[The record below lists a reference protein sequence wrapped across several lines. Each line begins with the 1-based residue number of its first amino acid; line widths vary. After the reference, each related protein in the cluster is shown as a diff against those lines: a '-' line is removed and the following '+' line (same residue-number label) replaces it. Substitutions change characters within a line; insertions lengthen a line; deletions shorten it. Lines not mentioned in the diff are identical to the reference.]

1 MKNNSKEKKLKSG
14 RISVK
19 PFVYNIPSI
28 SSVSIRFIILL
39 AIQIIMLLITKSYSA
54 LILVTSTLIG
64 AIAAAFVNHFV
75 SHEPAYNFMNIA
87 IQGLFFGLLLPENYP
102 PTTAFIISFA
112 AIVIGRSIMFKGIN
126 NWLNISSVA
135 VIIAWYI
142 GRKYFPGFSVTAEN
156 LSLRNTSIYLIENGS
171 FPIYSFDS
179 TITSFLNKYIFYFF
193 KVTVPEGYVSLMWD
207 THSIIP
213 AFRFNLITII
223 SSIIIFSDNAFSL
236 IIPSLFLIVYGLL
249 VRLFVPFLFGGY
261 FNQGDIILAMLTS
274 GTLFV
279 AVFMIQWFGTHP
291 MTIIGK
297 IIYAIFA
304 GLAAF
309 FIVGCGTSPV
319 GTAYTIICSNIIG
332 MIIRIFEEKKNDIST
347 GKVIAKMSAKLEAEK
362 EERNGARK

>member
-39 AIQIIMLLITKSYSA
+39 SIQVIMLFITKSYAA
-54 LILVTSTLIG
+54 LLLVGSTLTG

-75 SHEPAYNFMNIA
+75 SHEPDYNFMNIA

-112 AIVIGRSIMFKGIN
+112 TIVIGRSIMFKGIN
-126 NWLNISSVA
+126 NWLNIASVA

-274 GTLFV
+274 GILFCS
-279 AVFMIQWFGTHP
+279 VFLIQWYGTIP
-291 MTIIGK
+291 VTSGGKVILGILSGITAFAIIGS
-297 IIYAIFA
+297 
-304 GLAAF
+304 
-309 FIVGCGTSPV
+309 GTSPI
-319 GTAYTIICSNIIG
+319 GMAYNVIITNIIS
-332 MIIRIFEEKKNDIST
+332 MIIRVFEEKHNEIT
-347 GKVIAKMSAKLEAEK
+347 VGKVITKYSSKLAVEQEGNK
-362 EERNGARK
+362 

>member
-193 KVTVPEGYVSLMWD
+193 KVTIPEGYVSLMWD
-207 THSIIP
+207 TH
-213 AFRFNLITII
+213 
-223 SSIIIFSDNAFSL
+223 SIIIFSDNAFSL

-274 GTLFV
+274 GTLFCS
-279 AVFMIQWFGTHP
+279 VFLIQWYGTIP
-291 MTIIGK
+291 VTSGGKVILGILSGITAFAIIGS
-297 IIYAIFA
+297 
-304 GLAAF
+304 
-309 FIVGCGTSPV
+309 GTSPI
-319 GTAYTIICSNIIG
+319 GMAYNVIITNIIS
-332 MIIRIFEEKKNDIST
+332 MIIRIFEEKHNELVV
-347 GKVIAKMSAKLEAEK
+347 GKVITKYSSKLSVEQEGK
-362 EERNGARK
+362 K

>member
-39 AIQIIMLLITKSYSA
+39 AIQVIMLFITKSYSA
-54 LILVTSTLIG
+54 LLLVGSTLIG
-64 AIAAAFVNHFV
+64 AIAAAFVN
-75 SHEPAYNFMNIA
+75 
-87 IQGLFFGLLLPENYP
+87 P

-112 AIVIGRSIMFKGIN
+112 TIVIGRSIMFKGIN

-274 GTLFV
+274 GILFCS
-279 AVFMIQWFGTHP
+279 VFLIQWYGTIP
-291 MTIIGK
+291 VTTGGKVILGILSGISAFAIIGS
-297 IIYAIFA
+297 
-304 GLAAF
+304 
-309 FIVGCGTSPV
+309 GTSPI
-319 GTAYTIICSNIIG
+319 GMAYNVIITNIIS
-332 MIIRIFEEKKNDIST
+332 MIIRIFEEKHNELVV
-347 GKVIAKMSAKLEAEK
+347 GKVITKYSSKLAVEQEGK
-362 EERNGARK
+362 K